1 MKRSRLH
8 RIGRKGES
16 EKQALIELRVNVL
29 ARANGRCERCGKWV
43 GYFYLHVHH
52 RKPRSRGGEH
62 TLKNAVAM
70 CGLCHMGVHEHRD
83 SDWQDWID

>member
-1 MKRSRLH
+1 MKRSRIRRAAPKAKDQLV
-8 RIGRKGES
+8 K
-16 EKQALIELRVNVL
+16 LRNTVL
-29 ARANGRCERCGKWV
+29 QKANGRCERCGKWV

-62 TLKNAVAM
+62 ILKNAAAL
-70 CGLCHMGVHEHRD
+70 CGVCHMAIHEHRD